1 MWRRVHHVAPGGLVD
16 TRTVATSVAFAA
28 SLMAGAGFGW
38 WQGPSTPNA
47 TASARSTNSAPW
59 ATALESAG
67 GASAAASTSPLE
79 EAPVPADST
88 YPAYDGEVFA
98 VGDSVLAG
106 AAACLAARG
115 IDVDAEQS
123 RQVTAA
129 LDLLSKK
136 ASKLPPRVI
145 VHIGTNGGA
154 SPAQLDAIMGVLGSD
169 RLVLWSTIQ
178 LPDDPSRYTYERS
191 TNDAIA
197 GLADRY
203 DNVRIF
209 DWESVSLQQPA
220 WLYLEGIHMTPEG
233 CEGYAGLVEPQVR
246 APGPYGNP

>member
-1 MWRRVHHVAPGGLVD
+1 MDARGIATALAFVSALVAGGAL
-16 TRTVATSVAFAA
+16 
-28 SLMAGAGFGW
+28 GW
-38 WQGPSTPNA
+38 IQGPSPGQDAMASSGATP
-47 TASARSTNSAPW
+47 SSVPM
-59 ATALESAG
+59 TALEAAG
-67 GASAAASTSPLE
+67 SG
-79 EAPVPADST
+79 ADSPST
-88 YPAYDGEVFA
+88 DSSSTDSPSTDSPSTAESTPSNYDGEVFA

-136 ASKLPPRVI
+136 SAKLPPRVI

-154 SPAQLDAIMGVLGSD
+154 SEAQLDAIMAVLGPD
-169 RLVLWSTIQ
+169 RVVLWSTIQ

-197 GLADRY
+197 GLANRY
-203 DNVRIF
+203 DNVRVF
-209 DWESVSLQQPA
+209 DWESVSRQQPE

-233 CEGYAGLVEPQVR
+233 CEGYAGLVEPQIR
-246 APGPYGNP
+246 AP